1 MDEHAMTYL
10 STLPLPV
17 ILPVCFLGGL
27 VLGYVYFRALRETTN
42 LIANQGSPLLGLAL
56 TLGRLALLCAGF
68 YLAVMAGG
76 SALLAALAG
85 VLGAKTLMLRHAR
98 RVDT

>member
-1 MDEHAMTYL
+1 MTYL
-10 STLPLPV
+10 SALPLPA

-27 VLGYVYFRALRETTN
+27 VLGYVYFRALRETTS

-56 TLGRLALLCAGF
+56 TLGRLGLLCAGL

-76 SALLAALAG
+76 LALLAALAG
-85 VLGAKTLMLRHAR
+85 VLIAKAVMLRHAR
-98 RVDT
+98 RGET